1 MAVDGVVVL
10 VVSAITI
17 AIFIMIGVAAV
28 GAITR
33 AATDASSIADGTI
46 TIITTANRIRATT
59 VTATGASAETM
70 TTKQRIIEGERARRF
85 CVMDERVESNA
96 ARTVGG
102 FSERCEIFYSGK
114 DEIKR
119 LGRPRF
125 SLSDNI
131 NR

>member
-1 MAVDGVVVL
+1 MVAVDGVVVL

-102 FSERCEIFYSGK
+102 FQ
-114 DEIKR
+114 
-119 LGRPRF
+119 
-125 SLSDNI
+125 
-131 NR
+131 